1 MSCFLEELKPDKNEK
16 TDEYYRVNNVIA
28 EKQTH
33 YLWQKFKKYYQIN
46 SQIKERIINVRRNER
61 NN

>member
-16 TDEYYRVNNVIA
+16 TDEYYRVNNVIL

-33 YLWQKFKKYYQIN
+33 YLWQKFKKYYSDKFSN
-46 SQIKERIINVRRNER
+46 KRKDYKC
-61 NN
+61 